1 MSIRWYLNTINPGK
15 CEGKWWIQ
23 LLETILGWRGR
34 FFLWCGP
41 SMPFGERKEKLRLK
55 KRQNPGSRVD
65 LSEKKAKG
73 ECVCPSDELVVRWE
87 NRGLTGED
95 AAMWCLVLTSP
106 CCCGPCETRITTGA
120 KVVIPDFERLI
131 IRMRR
136 IECLISDCV
145 YLQYCGMELPSRLL
159 HTTPHVGE
167 NAFYEGFF
175 REIKKK
181 EEKKVHVAI
190 FCGFMAC
197 TNLCALTGLRK
208 QSSFLPGDFW
218 MVG

>member
-34 FFLWCGP
+34 FFWWCGP

-120 KVVIPDFERLI
+120 KVVIPDFDRLI

-145 YLQYCGMELPSRLL
+145 YLQYCGVELPSRLL

-167 NAFYEGFF
+167 NASYEGFF
-175 REIKKK
+175 REI
-181 EEKKVHVAI
+181 
-190 FCGFMAC
+190 
-197 TNLCALTGLRK
+197 
-208 QSSFLPGDFW
+208 
-218 MVG
+218 